1 MNWDS
6 IRLSTLTLPAKLMIT
21 MFLFLVGAGYLFGTA
36 NIYLK
41 HQDADLEPG
50 LSPDDIRRQF
60 HGMEKT
66 ITPDA
71 TVTVRS
77 EMLAQVSPEG
87 DMREFLEAGGEPA
100 TRSLITWLE
109 QGAKEEDFA
118 KAGLSEPKDLSAQQ
132 VIANHCI
139 ECHNAD
145 GGDMEDVPFA
155 SSDESLPEF
164 SLVIAKAK
172 PEFETN
178 QTEPQTV
185 KLSPVSINRLVHV
198 THPHILAI
206 PTFTL
211 IVGALFLMTGVPY
224 AVKLVVGPLPM
235 LFVITDIGSWWLAR
249 YVEPLIYLIAA
260 SGAVYGIAFAL
271 QILCILGSMWLG
283 PKEVPES
290 A

>member
-6 IRLSTLTLPAKLMIT
+6 MRLSTLTLPAKLLIT

-50 LSPDDIRRQF
+50 LTPDDIRRHF

-77 EMLAQVSPEG
+77 TMLTQVSPEG

-100 TRSLITWLE
+100 IRGLVTWLE
-109 QGAKEEDFA
+109 LGAKEEDFA
-118 KAGLSEPKDLSAQQ
+118 EGGLIQPDDLSAQQ
-132 VIANHCI
+132 AIANYCV
-139 ECHNAD
+139 ECHHAD

-155 SSDESLPEF
+155 PSEEALPEF
-164 SLVIAKAK
+164 SLVIAKAE

-178 QTEPQTV
+178 QSEPQTV
-185 KLSPVSINRLVHV
+185 ELSPISINRLVHV

-206 PTFTL
+206 PVFTL
-211 IVGALFLMTGVPY
+211 IVGLLFLMTGAPD
-224 AVKLVVGPLPM
+224 ALKLVLGPLPM

-283 PKEVPES
+283 PKDV
-290 A
+290 AKAT